1 MARTTPR
8 PPTRTERGPA
18 VLIVGGLLTS
28 PWFYRSMR
36 RPLVARGAADVA
48 IAPLFGA
55 HWLASAFIG
64 LGPATS
70 IVARWIQRL
79 SDEDGGR
86 PILVVGHSGGGI
98 LVRLATA
105 QRSFDGALRARPGA
119 VGALVTLGTPHL
131 AVRVDGTLGR
141 QGMRALR
148 FLARYGSPAGG
159 SAGPAV
165 LTVGSTL
172 AQNAAGPPWSLSN
185 ARAALARACYVA
197 LLGAVGRREP
207 GDGMVPLRCA
217 HLPGGEAISIE
228 GFAHGPLLWG
238 RAWYGSESGIDAW
251 WDRAVAL
258 WAAAVSVGHGPT
270 IEP

>member
-1 MARTTPR
+1 MMPAMTPSTCSSASAKVLPRSKTWLGWRTRSACLGGRTGTSPPRSCASSCRPTRSAGSIWPPASAIDGGLMARTTPR

-28 PWFYRSMR
+28 PWFYRAMR
-36 RPLVARGAADVA
+36 RPLVARGASHVA

-70 IVARWIQRL
+70 IVARAIEQS
-79 SDEDGGR
+79 SDDDGGG

-119 VGALVTLGTPHL
+119 VGALVPLGTPPL

-165 LTVGSTL
+165 
-172 AQNAAGPPWSLSN
+172 
-185 ARAALARACYVA
+185 
-197 LLGAVGRREP
+197 
-207 GDGMVPLRCA
+207 
-217 HLPGGEAISIE
+217 
-228 GFAHGPLLWG
+228 
-238 RAWYGSESGIDAW
+238 
-251 WDRAVAL
+251 
-258 WAAAVSVGHGPT
+258 
-270 IEP
+270 